1 MYLHNTKEKTLQTY
15 EFASSNHSWPKPS
28 LHRIGSFF
36 LASILTL
43 QLQQTTASRKSSSVP
58 LQKKTFKQTELT
70 KPYTT
75 LTCFSYLYSST
86 CSKTLALCLLVQVLF
101 KTSGPIQE
109 MKYPTKSGLQN
120 NRPSKF
126 DLQSLV
132 SEDVPFEKN
141 ANWIELISNV
151 FWRLFDDGYIHLL
164 KFPVV
169 LCLFGVECEKSSARW
184 WSWFRSVLSLP
195 RIKKAYISTAQSGR
209 HPKFVSNDVDNIDLV
224 IMSKYS
230 AELNKT

>member
-1 MYLHNTKEKTLQTY
+1 M
-15 EFASSNHSWPKPS
+15 
-28 LHRIGSFF
+28 
-36 LASILTL
+36 
-43 QLQQTTASRKSSSVP
+43 
-58 LQKKTFKQTELT
+58 

-75 LTCFSYLYSST
+75 LTCFSKLRYLYSST

-126 DLQSLV
+126 DLQSLGFRRRTIRKKCALNRI
-132 SEDVPFEKN
+132 DFECVLK
-141 ANWIELISNV
+141 ALWWWLYV
-151 FWRLFDDGYIHLL
+151 HLL

-169 LCLFGVECEKSSARW
+169 LCLFCVECEKSSARW

>member
-126 DLQSLV
+126 
-132 SEDVPFEKN
+132 EKN
-141 ANWIELISNV
+141 ANWIELTSNV

-195 RIKKAYISTAQSGR
+195 RIKKAYISTAQNSFQMMLTILIWWSCQNTV
-209 HPKFVSNDVDNIDLV
+209 PS
-224 IMSKYS
+224 
-230 AELNKT
+230 

>member
-1 MYLHNTKEKTLQTY
+1 MSLHHQI
-15 EFASSNHSWPKPS
+15 HSWPKPS

-151 FWRLFDDGYIHLL
+151 FWRLFDDGYMFICWNFLL
-164 KFPVV
+164 CYVCFVWNVRKVQHVDGHDFVAYFPCHGSRK
-169 LCLFGVECEKSSARW
+169 L
-184 WSWFRSVLSLP
+184 
-195 RIKKAYISTAQSGR
+195 I
-209 HPKFVSNDVDNIDLV
+209 
-224 IMSKYS
+224 
-230 AELNKT
+230 

>member
-126 DLQSLV
+126 
-132 SEDVPFEKN
+132 EKN
-141 ANWIELISNV
+141 ANWIELTSNV
-151 FWRLFDDGYIHLL
+151 FWRLFDDGYMFICWNFLL
-164 KFPVV
+164 CYVCFVWNVRKVQHVDGHDFVAYFPCHGSRK
-169 LCLFGVECEKSSARW
+169 L
-184 WSWFRSVLSLP
+184 
-195 RIKKAYISTAQSGR
+195 I
-209 HPKFVSNDVDNIDLV
+209 
-224 IMSKYS
+224 
-230 AELNKT
+230 

>member
-1 MYLHNTKEKTLQTY
+1 MRRSNILVQRTTLYVYICICTIQKKKHFKPMSLHHQI
-15 EFASSNHSWPKPS
+15 HSWPKPS

-126 DLQSLV
+126 
-132 SEDVPFEKN
+132 EKN

-151 FWRLFDDGYIHLL
+151 FWRLFDDGYMFICWNFLL
-164 KFPVV
+164 CYVCFVWNVRKVQHVDGHDFV
-169 LCLFGVECEKSSARW
+169 
-184 WSWFRSVLSLP
+184 
-195 RIKKAYISTAQSGR
+195 AYFFCHGSRKLI
-209 HPKFVSNDVDNIDLV
+209 
-224 IMSKYS
+224 
-230 AELNKT
+230 